1 MGTSR
6 DSYFVGVYGRT
17 SVKKIRYG
25 LGGAQNHD
33 LHSGELETKDVG
45 LYDSKDSTINVWTGK
60 VHEIAGTDHVVWPFL
75 VALPM
80 AGY

>member
-1 MGTSR
+1 MRTSR

-25 LGGAQNHD
+25 LGGVQNHD
-33 LHSGELETKDVG
+33 LHSGKLDTKDIR
-45 LYDSKDSTINVWTGK
+45 LCDTKDSTSNVWTGK

-75 VALPM
+75 LAIPM
-80 AGY
+80 GRY

>member
-1 MGTSR
+1 MDTSG

-33 LHSGELETKDVG
+33 LHSGKLDTKDIR
-45 LYDSKDSTINVWTGK
+45 LYDSKGSTIDVSTGK
-60 VHEIAGTDHVVWPFL
+60 VHDMAVTDHAVWPFL
-75 VALPM
+75 LALPM
-80 AGY
+80 GGY

>member
-1 MGTSR
+1 MCTSS

-17 SVKKIRYG
+17 LIKKIGYG
-25 LGGAQNHD
+25 LGGAQNHY
-33 LHSGELETKDVG
+33 LHSGELDTKDVG

-75 VALPM
+75 LAIPM
-80 AGY
+80 GRY